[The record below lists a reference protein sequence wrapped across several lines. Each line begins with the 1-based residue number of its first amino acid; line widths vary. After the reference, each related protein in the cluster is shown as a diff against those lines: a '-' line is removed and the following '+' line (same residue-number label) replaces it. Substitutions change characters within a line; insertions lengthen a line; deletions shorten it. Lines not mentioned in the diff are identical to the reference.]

1 MCAVRE
7 LDDDVVA
14 EMSRDASFARRLD
27 AYNEM
32 YRPQSSRSHS
42 NISSRSHSRS
52 GTYIVASVACAFVLT
67 ALWLLKRKRAKQT
80 PPEYDDDDPAMSAGE
95 FDARH
100 ALSIERLKND
110 QLQRKLNAQNANT
123 NEFAR
128 WVWLDGPAL
137 VDAIRD

>member
-7 LDDDVVA
+7 LDDDVVD

-32 YRPQSSRSHS
+32 YRPQSNSSSSS
-42 NISSRSHSRS
+42 NS
-52 GTYIVASVACAFVLT
+52 GTYIVAASIASALGVFVLI
-67 ALWLLKRKRAKQT
+67 ALRLLKTQMHGGP
-80 PPEYDDDDPAMSAGE
+80 PPEDVDDDAPAMSAGE

-100 ALSIERLKND
+100 ALLIERLKNE

-123 NEFAR
+123 NEFVR
-128 WVWLDGPAL
+128 LVWLAGPAL
-137 VDAIRD
+137 VDDAIRD